1 MTRALYNMN
10 LLTKLIV
17 LILFNLAIAAI
28 TEAILIRTST
38 EQVPSLHRVARR
50 YLKLVTSA
58 NFWTFMPIIICTN
71 VVCSVGHDLALFC
84 ADFHSI
90 CCCSVY
96 ESVGEVLK
104 FTIAAAHKIDVVSD
118 SLAAYGPSTNGDGC
132 LVVMECFLHDLL

>member
-1 MTRALYNMN
+1 M
-10 LLTKLIV
+10 V
-17 LILFNLAIAAI
+17 LHCQILFNLAIAAI

-84 ADFHSI
+84 ADFSSV
-90 CCCSVY
+90 CPCSVY

-104 FTIAAAHKIDVVSD
+104 LTTASAYKRNVVTES
-118 SLAAYGPSTNGDGC
+118 
-132 LVVMECFLHDLL
+132 